1 MSEGNQEQA
10 KTGSC
15 ACAGVGPALSDLLK
29 RLGPPEEVQS
39 HFRAAR
45 VELLKGLRALIDQR
59 IQDLSA
65 QPAKGTKLTV
75 D

>member
-1 MSEGNQEQA
+1 MSEANHEQA
-10 KTGSC
+10 KTCSC
-15 ACAGVGPALSDLLK
+15 ACAGVGPAVSDFLK

-45 VELLKGLRALIDQR
+45 VEFLKGLRALIDQR

-65 QPAKGTKLTV
+65 QPAKGTKLNV

>member
-1 MSEGNQEQA
+1 MSEANQQQTG
-10 KTGSC
+10 TGSC
-15 ACAGVGPALSDLLK
+15 ACAGVGPALSEFLK
-29 RLGPPEEVQS
+29 RFGPPEEVQS

-45 VELLKGLRALIDQR
+45 VEVLKGLRALIDQR
-59 IQDLSA
+59 IQDLSG